1 MQKNPKFDDIRP
13 YYEDEIPAAMARIA
27 ESSSLPLLASYVYP
41 DESLEDVRKRIANY
55 RTVKDFQT
63 ETMRK
68 VNEQVIANSITAFS
82 CDGLQ

>member
-41 DESLEDVRKRIANY
+41 DESLEDVA
-55 RTVKDFQT
+55 
-63 ETMRK
+63 E
-68 VNEQVIANSITAFS
+68 ANSQLSHSERLSNGDHAQGQRAGYRQQYHS
-82 CDGLQ
+82 VLV

>member
-41 DESLEDVRKRIANY
+41 DESLEDVRKRIA
-55 RTVKDFQT
+55 
-63 ETMRK
+63 
-68 VNEQVIANSITAFS
+68 S
-82 CDGLQ
+82 